1 MPEPADPESG
11 VFARSIAM
19 IAAAPR
25 KKVKGEAS
33 IRPWRIGTSSGTRL
47 LSWSSSS
54 LTGSLRPFAGSHSP

>member
-1 MPEPADPESG
+1 MPELANPDCG

-33 IRPWRIGTSSGTRL
+33 IRP
-47 LSWSSSS
+47 
-54 LTGSLRPFAGSHSP
+54 

>member
-1 MPEPADPESG
+1 MPEPATRIAG

-33 IRPWRIGTSSGTRL
+33 IRP
-47 LSWSSSS
+47 
-54 LTGSLRPFAGSHSP
+54 